1 MSEKNA
7 AESKSGGGGKAG
19 NKDDAAAENEADSN
33 QSDGGDDG
41 DDDSGSDSSE
51 EGDVGNEAYSDEEIA
66 WSKRYF
72 GSDAYAKFFRVCSE
86 LKISDN
92 AEQIYE
98 MRRPRTWELK
108 IRNAKFSNFQDLND
122 YFLQFYVGYNLQH
135 VKKRPPK
142 SKRKKVDEQGNRVH
156 RKFEWHITGS
166 MGQSFPSPCLKNLQQ
181 GETRDFAG
189 FHEKRVWKGSYF
201 DLYEKKLR
209 VELWTYSRFEPNT
222 FLTAAEAQLVDI
234 AQGGRLR
241 AFELTRARD
250 VHVRRDKG
258 QNFGRLQFV
267 SIFQERAEFKIQL
280 KNWRLSLEEHCIRQ
294 QARNLISEE
303 AESCTLPVLLRV
315 QLLRGARRSPNSRDI
330 ESFQTPV
337 EYHKGQ
343 HVSFDIGY
351 PLDQVIRF
359 RGTADKLLTES
370 LQCTLWLLVTKGLRR
385 SMVEMATVRI
395 PLKQVLVTGGVLGS
409 LAYLPGRSL
418 LAERERSQP
427 QKDADFEV
435 KEAPARGHD
444 VELTTKRKMAALR
457 SDKKFRAADDYRH
470 SRRDDGAG
478 VSTGEVGLDE
488 YGLTD
493 SVRDDARS
501 IRSRTSDSTRKG
513 SSADSRVLFC
523 GQIEGNVDVSI
534 FEDQSGSLTEL
545 WTWFRQTGE
554 LNPPEVFDYAPY
566 NYSYIG
572 LHIDNVR
579 GLRMLASR
587 DEGLNLFVSLEWAGQ
602 VYRTDTVHDWNG
614 DAIDYTIYFQVFCI
628 SARPQVEDLIRHP
641 FVNIYVWHESQSG
654 HNDLIGETQFFLHN
668 IAGKHVTARQTA
680 QGRGPS
686 ARGDRHRLAIGGP
699 RGAGVYHRP
708 EATLCERS
716 SCKKTKTRKVVIHTW
731 RKGWLYP
738 LLPKQYVEREVRTR
752 VFSASLPL
760 RSTDL
765 NHNASIKI
773 SAWFRSPVSR
783 NGFVDFVNTDPA
795 TAGLSKYLTLP
806 HSDAGTERRKNA
818 LCLCA
823 ASQLGGSEVVDEN
836 DGFFDENGVG
846 ADPRSRPKCA
856 SSYHDHRIAAPVN
869 EDDSDEE
876 AASRSRGAGL
886 QTLSQSDRALG
897 CRSLRDFVD
906 EVRKHLYRI
915 TRVKTVFE
923 EQNPLGS
930 LIVPDPANQNRS
942 SLRPKFYS
950 YLVCLDQA
958 HVPRFLPT
966 MLARVT
972 PPRTF
977 MVNQNSGRYN
987 NLLSEEQQLGSSGSH
1002 GSKSS
1007 SSSDRSSTRPGGG
1020 APTASGAPGL
1030 QSNIEADP
1038 SREPSSTSHTS
1049 SSVNPEGAGQG
1060 RGPVGPRI
1068 ASSIRPDF
1076 SQACYELMR
1085 YVHAVEFCDGH
1096 DFDYRQDPRAID
1108 AADIALRAGP
1118 PTGAV
1123 SSASSR
1129 VTASKQA
1136 LTASLDE
1143 AQLRNERKFGI
1154 HAASPTFLLETRKGD
1169 VRDHALLLCNLFL
1182 GLNLDAYVVIG
1193 KVYRDNRLLEN
1204 ATEHVW
1210 VMTRENSNACCG
1222 GSNTNTRAQSTSTG
1236 QINDAAVRF
1245 WEVTNN
1251 QIYDLESRC
1260 MSVASSG
1267 GGTITGEDRGSSQTG
1282 RGNGVDSGRSTHG
1295 NGAINSH
1302 NDDSFRGV
1310 DGRGGVSASD
1320 FEIETKTSIPDQE
1333 SSRGSGGVDRD
1344 VLRLLDAE
1352 EAADRTAERRAA
1364 KDQLFFT
1371 TSGLGDGKNC
1381 MSQDDVLRENKVLE
1395 QLARNDFSIKEQE
1408 DRSRLNSSIQLSAN
1422 YQDQIRAIRATTAVL
1437 PYAEVYAVFNNR
1449 NLWVNMQWREEN
1461 NVNVMNRD
1469 PARITYNMGLP
1480 GTEKRVAS
1488 LRDSGTRWRQ
1498 HCAVLHSSVAL
1509 GTIATRPSP
1518 GDGRACARG
1527 TCQRP

>member
-1 MSEKNA
+1 M
-7 AESKSGGGGKAG
+7 
-19 NKDDAAAENEADSN
+19 
-33 QSDGGDDG
+33 
-41 DDDSGSDSSE
+41 
-51 EGDVGNEAYSDEEIA
+51 
-66 WSKRYF
+66 
-72 GSDAYAKFFRVCSE
+72 
-86 LKISDN
+86 
-92 AEQIYE
+92 
-98 MRRPRTWELK
+98 
-108 IRNAKFSNFQDLND
+108 
-122 YFLQFYVGYNLQH
+122 
-135 VKKRPPK
+135 
-142 SKRKKVDEQGNRVH
+142 
-156 RKFEWHITGS
+156 
-166 MGQSFPSPCLKNLQQ
+166 
-181 GETRDFAG
+181 
-189 FHEKRVWKGSYF
+189 
-201 DLYEKKLR
+201 
-209 VELWTYSRFEPNT
+209 
-222 FLTAAEAQLVDI
+222 
-234 AQGGRLR
+234 
-241 AFELTRARD
+241 
-250 VHVRRDKG
+250 
-258 QNFGRLQFV
+258 
-267 SIFQERAEFKIQL
+267 
-280 KNWRLSLEEHCIRQ
+280 
-294 QARNLISEE
+294 
-303 AESCTLPVLLRV
+303 
-315 QLLRGARRSPNSRDI
+315 
-330 ESFQTPV
+330 
-337 EYHKGQ
+337 
-343 HVSFDIGY
+343 
-351 PLDQVIRF
+351 
-359 RGTADKLLTES
+359 
-370 LQCTLWLLVTKGLRR
+370 
-385 SMVEMATVRI
+385 
-395 PLKQVLVTGGVLGS
+395 
-409 LAYLPGRSL
+409 
-418 LAERERSQP
+418 
-427 QKDADFEV
+427 
-435 KEAPARGHD
+435 
-444 VELTTKRKMAALR
+444 
-457 SDKKFRAADDYRH
+457 
-470 SRRDDGAG
+470 
-478 VSTGEVGLDE
+478 
-488 YGLTD
+488 
-493 SVRDDARS
+493 
-501 IRSRTSDSTRKG
+501 
-513 SSADSRVLFC
+513 
-523 GQIEGNVDVSI
+523 
-534 FEDQSGSLTEL
+534 
-545 WTWFRQTGE
+545 
-554 LNPPEVFDYAPY
+554 
-566 NYSYIG
+566 
-572 LHIDNVR
+572 
-579 GLRMLASR
+579 
-587 DEGLNLFVSLEWAGQ
+587 
-602 VYRTDTVHDWNG
+602 
-614 DAIDYTIYFQVFCI
+614 
-628 SARPQVEDLIRHP
+628 
-641 FVNIYVWHESQSG
+641 
-654 HNDLIGETQFFLHN
+654 
-668 IAGKHVTARQTA
+668 
-680 QGRGPS
+680 
-686 ARGDRHRLAIGGP
+686 
-699 RGAGVYHRP
+699 
-708 EATLCERS
+708 
-716 SCKKTKTRKVVIHTW
+716 
-731 RKGWLYP
+731 
-738 LLPKQYVEREVRTR
+738 
-752 VFSASLPL
+752 
-760 RSTDL
+760 
-765 NHNASIKI
+765 
-773 SAWFRSPVSR
+773 
-783 NGFVDFVNTDPA
+783 
-795 TAGLSKYLTLP
+795 
-806 HSDAGTERRKNA
+806 
-818 LCLCA
+818 
-823 ASQLGGSEVVDEN
+823 VDEN

-942 SLRPKFYS
+942 SLYVVACCGYPSLQVPCASAVQCYVFYLRTHQHPKQQDANRTAINVVSRRPKFYS

-1437 PYAEVYAVFNNR
+1437 PYVTCRARRMLLSLGLLYIRLQIVFAHCAGRYAEVYAVFNNR

-1480 GTEKRVAS
+1480 GTENEWLPFVTAERGGGSIVPCYIPRSLSARLPQDQVREMEERALEELVSGLENVRSVVNATTVLANESSPGMVKSVACLVHTIFDGFAKGAPTYKFAGLWCLIAAGGHRMS
-1488 LRDSGTRWRQ
+1488 LRQNLSWTTGGLTTTPTQGVNGQGGARLGLSKSIADLSHSIVGRFS
-1498 HCAVLHSSVAL
+1498 SSVANPGPVFTARL
-1509 GTIATRPSP
+1509 IFTVAQSPRYLKAVTKLMEQRPANYAMRMQLTKMNSADAVRVRQMIF
-1518 GDGRACARG
+1518 GDGMEKEQYSTGGRATGVDPTSSVFTVDEYNDIAPFTFPDEWGGGGGSAGDDAGRYAASLGGVERVPISLHGTMKAREWDPFHVRTGREMFVVAAKVFPLFNGLVMTYAAILCVYPNTAATG
-1527 TCQRP
+1527 TEASARVDSASVADSGSLGRAVDGGGERQRDDDLGGNLRAALSEHGAI